1 MKLSPGIK
9 NFWWVIGSQ
18 AGIAIGLALFAS
30 WNINWLIA
38 VLILGTA
45 VILLTLQIK
54 GIKTQILAAVPQH
67 WDYQPVDLESLTT
80 VDLEWVKQQTH
91 ALEQLGFIQLRDYS
105 IPGNPGVA
113 RSFAHP
119 QDHCFVEI
127 GQLVAATGELSYHT
141 AIFSDLEQDW
151 SLSHLNRPVCHID
164 SLTHIWRHPRWV
176 KQFTPCPS
184 LAELLQTH
192 LQFRRQMMSDLGIR
206 VATDPSWA
214 AYEVIMRRGIENLQR
229 RLRAKPLLIGMVE
242 ATLFELNLPSEWLGD
257 YAPKVAQQR
266 RR

>member
-18 AGIAIGLALFAS
+18 TVLALGLALFAY
-30 WNINWLIA
+30 WAINWLSA
-38 VLILGTA
+38 GLILGTA
-45 VILLTLQIK
+45 AMILAVQIK
-54 GIKTQILAAVPQH
+54 GIKAQILAVVPQR
-67 WDYQPVDLESLTT
+67 WEYQPVDLESLAT
-80 VDLEWVKQQTH
+80 VDVKWIDQQTRD
-91 ALEQLGFIQLRDYS
+91 LEQLGFIQLRDYS
-105 IPGNPGVA
+105 VPSNPGVA

-151 SLSHLNRPVCHID
+151 SLSNVNRPVRQID

-176 KQFTPCPS
+176 KQFTPCLS
-184 LAELLQTH
+184 LSELLQTH
-192 LQFRRQMMSDLGIR
+192 LQFRQQMMSDLAIR
-206 VATDPSWA
+206 VATDPSWD

-242 ATLFELNLPSEWLGD
+242 ATLFELKLPPEWLGE
-257 YAPKVAQQR
+257 YASYAAQR
-266 RR
+266 RRR